1 MPIQYNATNKA
12 MFAIQNTALRYTWT
26 AYFVFIFLSS
36 LIGDTLILVAA
47 IKFRAFRLH
56 RFIVVIMGHMA
67 ICDLLVAIFFIL
79 PRITSLIA
87 DRWVM
92 GESWCYLNPYTLYY
106 LNGASMMFVCVLA
119 FFKLVILKFPRSSR
133 TLTSKKAHFVSALVW
148 IYSLIL
154 PVTFLSVDKS
164 DVWFDYKSYICDY
177 GLSKNI
183 WKWLT
188 PVLTTVF
195 MAVPN
200 LAVIILTILL
210 VAYLIK
216 ARRVARRTG
225 RTLRSRGILTT
236 ILIATV
242 YCVSVLPYAV
252 YRMAEFSV
260 KDPKN
265 PFHEHFF
272 KIAQSFVCLN
282 TISNFYIYSLTI
294 PSFREFLLIH
304 LQQSYQSFLNTTSIF
319 GKTKCYFRNLS
330 LPTFVLFIS
339 NYF

>member
-1 MPIQYNATNKA
+1 
-12 MFAIQNTALRYTWT
+12 MFTIQNTALRYTWT
-26 AYFVFIFLSS
+26 TYFVFIFLSS

-47 IKFRAFRLH
+47 IKFGAFRLH
-56 RFIVVIMGHMA
+56 RFIVVIMEHMA
-67 ICDLLVAIFFIL
+67 ICDLLVAVSFIL
-79 PRITSLIA
+79 PRITALIA

-92 GESWCYLNPYTLYY
+92 GESWCYFNPYTLYY

-119 FFKLVILKFPRSSR
+119 FFKLIILKFPRSSR
-133 TLTSKKAHFVSALVW
+133 ILTSKKAHFVSAFVW
-148 IYSLIL
+148 IYSLIP
-154 PVTFLSVDKS
+154 PVIFLSVDES

-188 PVLTTVF
+188 PVLTTIF

-200 LAVIILTILL
+200 LAVVILTILL

-225 RTLRSRGILTT
+225 GTMRSRGILTT

-242 YCVSVLPYAV
+242 YCISVLPYAV

-260 KDPKN
+260 KDPEH

-304 LQQSYQSFLNTTSIF
+304 LQRSYQSFLNTTSLR
-319 GKTKCYFRNLS
+319 GKTKTCYLLIYQLS
-330 LPTFVLFIS
+330 CSSYHHATDFTVL
-339 NYF
+339 